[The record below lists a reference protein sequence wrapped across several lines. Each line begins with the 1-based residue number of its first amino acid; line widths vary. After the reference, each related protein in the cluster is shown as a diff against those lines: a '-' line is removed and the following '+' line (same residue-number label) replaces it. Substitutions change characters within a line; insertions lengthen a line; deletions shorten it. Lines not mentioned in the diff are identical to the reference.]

1 MDGDKSSSDD
11 GKDKE
16 IDLNYSYNDALSIT
30 GLGKFHYLLLF
41 TCGLCLM
48 SVIVESLNIGFVLPL
63 IDFECDLKLTLSE
76 KGLLSS
82 SAFAGIVLSSYLWGV
97 LADVLGRHKIML
109 WCSSCSFLFSV
120 LSSFSTHTWMLIITR
135 FFVGFFISGLAAN
148 TYAYLGEF
156 HCDKNRARHLNFCG
170 VFMAFALT
178 FCPGLGYIIL
188 KLTHESTNFSFI
200 IPLIGIHFSIWR
212 IFLLICSSFSFIIT
226 LFLLHLPESPKFLL
240 YQDRHDEAL
249 KILQNIYKIN
259 TGSTYFSILK
269 ISIDEQL
276 VNRIQLGEKNIL
288 YLLWSQTSPLFKKP
302 LLKHTWKLSFIMFS
316 LFAASSGFYMWVPE
330 ILNHMLDHNGMS
342 VCDVIDTVVGSKNNT
357 RNVSNSC
364 TSSINVNDTIYS
376 ITFFMG
382 VFFSIVYFINGLI
395 INKFGKRNLLG
406 LWFFI
411 CGLCSILIPFNNNF
425 YIILL
430 LLLLFLT
437 SGCCGSIAS
446 AIIVDLFPT
455 NIRAISLT
463 FVLTLGRFGAIVG
476 SLFVSF
482 MIVTSC
488 ELMFIIFGLF
498 LILSV
503 LISCVIPD

>member
-1 MDGDKSSSDD
+1 
-11 GKDKE
+11 
-16 IDLNYSYNDALSIT
+16 
-30 GLGKFHYLLLF
+30 
-41 TCGLCLM
+41 M

-76 KGLLSS
+76 KGMLSS
-82 SAFAGIVLSSYLWGV
+82 SAFAGILYLLLTRDFNFYKSLCHFQIGIVISSYLWGFIC
-97 LADVLGRHKIML
+97 DIIGRHKVMI
-109 WCSSCSFLFSV
+109 WCSSCSFFFSV
-120 LSSFSTHTWMLIITR
+120 LSSFSTNTWMLIITR

-156 HCDKNRARHLNFCG
+156 HCDKSRARHLNFCG

-178 FCPGLGYIIL
+178 FCPGLGWIIV
-188 KLTHESTNFSFI
+188 KLLAHENTKFSFI

-212 IFLLICSSFSFIIT
+212 IFLLICSSISFIIT
-226 LFLLHLPESPKFLL
+226 LFLFHLPESPKFLL

-249 KILQNIYKIN
+249 RILQNIYKMN

-269 ISIDEQL
+269 INIDEQL
-276 VNRIQLGEKNIL
+276 VNRIQLGKENIL
-288 YLLWSQTSPLFKKP
+288 FLLWTQTSPLFKKP

-316 LFAASSGFYMWVPE
+316 LFAASSGFYLWVPE
-330 ILNHMLDHNGMS
+330 ILNHMIDHNGLP
-342 VCDVIDTVVGSKNNT
+342 VCDVIDTVIGSKNST
-357 RNVSNSC
+357 RNLNNSC

-382 VFFSIVYFINGLI
+382 VFFSAIYFLNGLI

-411 CGLCSILIPFNNNF
+411 CGLSSILIPFNNNF
-425 YIILL
+425 YVILL

-446 AIIVDLFPT
+446 AIIVDLYPT
-455 NIRAISLT
+455 NIR
-463 FVLTLGRFGAIVG
+463 
-476 SLFVSF
+476 
-482 MIVTSC
+482 
-488 ELMFIIFGLF
+488 
-498 LILSV
+498 
-503 LISCVIPD
+503 